1 MLTKRISW
9 PDITRCLIC
18 IIRLLL
24 FIRFTCKPALAVSV
38 LGPLDPRLVP
48 GMCKVDEQDE
58 LDEDEGE
65 GAHHAKV
72 IPH

>member
-1 MLTKRISW
+1 MAA
-9 PDITRCLIC
+9 
-18 IIRLLL
+18 
-24 FIRFTCKPALAVSV
+24 TCKQQRVKLGLFMGFLWKLITSEPALAVSV
-38 LGPLDPRLVP
+38 LGPLHPRLVP
-48 GMCKVDEQDE
+48 GMCKVDEQDQ